1 MKKLLFICT
10 LNLQRSPTAA
20 EIFKDK
26 YDTKSAGVADT
37 AKVPLTS
44 ELLNWAD
51 VVFVMEEGHRKFIS
65 EKFPKEY
72 LKKKIINLDIP
83 DMYYFMDEG
92 LVKVLKEKVKT
103 LIQTMFL

>member
-20 EIFKDK
+20 EIFKDR
-26 YDTKSAGVADT
+26 YDTKSAGVGEN
-37 AKVPLTS
+37 AKQPLTADIL
-44 ELLNWAD
+44 EWAD
-51 VVFVMEEGHRKFIS
+51 VVFVMEDWQRKFIS

-83 DMYYFMDEG
+83 DMYYFMNEE
-92 LVKVLKEKVKT
+92 LVKVLKEKVS
-103 LIQTMFL
+103 IQTVF

>member
-1 MKKLLFICT
+1 MKKLLFVCT

-26 YDTKSAGVADT
+26 YDTKSAGVGDT

-44 ELLNWAD
+44 ELLGWAD
-51 VVFVMEEGHRKFIS
+51 VVFVMEGWQRKLIS
-65 EKFPKEY
+65 EKFPKLY

-83 DMYYFMDEG
+83 DMYYFMDEE
-92 LVKVLKEKVKT
+92 LVKVLKEKVET
-103 LIQTMFL
+103 SIQT

>member
-44 ELLNWAD
+44 ELLEWAD

-72 LKKKIINLDIP
+72 LNKKIINLDIH
-83 DMYYFMDEG
+83 DRYYFMDEE
-92 LVKVLKEKVKT
+92 LVKDLKEKVK
-103 LIQTMFL
+103 IE

>member
-26 YDTKSAGVADT
+26 YETKSAGVGET
-37 AKVPLTS
+37 AKQPLTAG
-44 ELLNWAD
+44 LLEWAD
-51 VVFVMEEGHRKFIS
+51 VVFVMEDWQRQAIG
-65 EKFPKEY
+65 EKFPKQY

-83 DMYYFMDEG
+83 DRYYYMDEE
-92 LVKVLKEKVKT
+92 LVKVLKEKIKRI
-103 LIQTMFL
+103 LFKI

>member
-1 MKKLLFICT
+1 MKLLFICT
-10 LNLQRSPTAA
+10 LNLQRSPTA
-20 EIFKDK
+20 EKIFKDK

-44 ELLNWAD
+44 DLLEWAD
-51 VVFVMEEGHRKFIS
+51 IVFVMEEGHRKFIS

-83 DMYYFMDEG
+83 DMYYFMNEE
-92 LVKVLKEKVKT
+92 LVKVLKEKVET
-103 LIQTMFL
+103 LIQT

>member
-26 YDTKSAGVADT
+26 YETKSAGVGDT
-37 AKVPLTS
+37 AKQPLTA
-44 ELLNWAD
+44 ELLEWAD
-51 VVFVMEEGHRKFIS
+51 VVFVMEDWQRKVIG
-65 EKFPKEY
+65 EKFPKQY

-83 DMYYFMDEG
+83 DMYYFMNEE
-92 LVKVLKEKVKT
+92 LVKVLKEKVQ
-103 LIQTMFL
+103 IE

>member
-26 YDTKSAGVADT
+26 YDTKSAGIADT

-44 ELLNWAD
+44 ELLEWAD

-65 EKFPKEY
+65 EKFPN
-72 LKKKIINLDIP
+72 LNMKIINLDIQ
-83 DMYYFMDEG
+83 DRYYFMDEE
-92 LVKVLKEKVKT
+92 LVNILKEKVKT
-103 LIQTMFL
+103 QIVPIRN